1 MPNYRRA
8 RVPSGSFFFTLVTD
22 DRVPLFDD
30 AFGRRAFGTLLR
42 RAKRRWPFT
51 INAVVLLP
59 DHLHVIWSL
68 PPGDTDYSKRLGW
81 IKKEFSKGWLA
92 AGRSEQPVTNGMS
105 RQGRRGVWQPRFW
118 EHAIE
123 SEDDFERHF
132 DYVHYNPVKHR
143 LARCPR
149 DWPWSSFHRWVRA
162 GVYPLNWGCAS
173 RQPLDFRDLEDSTGE
188 PAASKA

>member
-8 RVPSGSFFFTLVTD
+8 HVPGGSFFFTLVTD

-30 AFGRRAFGTLLR
+30 AFGRRALGTLLR

-92 AGRSEQPVTNGMS
+92 AGRAEQPVTNGMS

-188 PAASKA
+188 PAASQA

>member
-8 RVPSGSFFFTLVTD
+8 HVPGGSFF
-22 DRVPLFDD
+22 
-30 AFGRRAFGTLLR
+30 RALGTLLR

-118 EHAIE
+118 EHALE